1 MTAPVMLL
9 DGASLWFR
17 AFHGIPEKIT
27 APDGRPVN
35 AIRGFVDMIAVLV
48 NREHPRRL
56 VVCLD
61 YDWRPKFR
69 TDLIPSYKAQR
80 VAEVVADGN
89 SVEEVPDTLTPQV
102 DMIADFLTAAG
113 LASAGAHGC
122 EADDV
127 IGTLADSETRDRVV
141 VVSGDRDLLQVV
153 VDDPVEVRVL
163 YVGKGVNRA
172 EMFGPEEVAERYD
185 VPPARPGT
193 AYAELAMLR
202 GDPSDGLP
210 GVTGVGEKTAAKLL
224 AQFGTLDDIEAA
236 ARSGDKSI
244 SPRIRASIVDS
255 ADYLQAARTVV
266 FVRTDAEIEGD
277 GEGIIP
283 AGPADPDRIAALVAE
298 LGIGSSVNRLAT
310 ALGWNERW

>member
-1 MTAPVMLL
+1 MTTPVILL

-48 NREHPRRL
+48 NRGHPRRL

-69 TDLIPSYKAQR
+69 TDLIPSYKAHR

-89 SVEEVPDTLTPQV
+89 SVEKVPDTLTPQV
-102 DMIADFLTAAG
+102 DMIADFLAAAG

-127 IGTLADSETRDRVV
+127 IGTLADSETRDPVV

-172 EMFGPEEVAERYD
+172 EMFGPAEVAERYD
-185 VPPARPGT
+185 VPTAHPGT

-224 AQFGTLDDIEAA
+224 AQFGTLDNIEAA

-244 SPRIRASIVDS
+244 TPRIRTSIVDS
-255 ADYLQAARTVV
+255 ADYLQAARAVV
-266 FVRTDAEIEGD
+266 FVRTDAEIDGD
-277 GEGIIP
+277 GEGVIP
-283 AGPADPDRIAALVAE
+283 SAPADPDRIAALVAE

-310 ALGWNERW
+310 ALGWSERW